1 MPEINAQNINQNYD
15 ILFEN
20 NLKDIKKIRCGK
32 KPKNQN

>member
-20 NLKDIKKIRCGK
+20 NLKDIKKITHKVWK
-32 KPKNQN
+32 K